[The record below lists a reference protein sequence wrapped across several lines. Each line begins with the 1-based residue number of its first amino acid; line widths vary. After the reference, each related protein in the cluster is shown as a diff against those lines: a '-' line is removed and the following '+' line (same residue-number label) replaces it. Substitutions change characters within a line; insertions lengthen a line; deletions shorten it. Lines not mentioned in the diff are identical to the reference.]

1 MVQTDNDVRIP
12 VIAAAGL
19 SRFDCLALTVILN
32 KGGIEAEITPVR
44 NIAADSPAEAR
55 IVTPDVL
62 AANIDYL
69 LARKETTV
77 VFCRNRPTSS
87 PFSILTPDMDDRE
100 ICEMFDSVIKAASKD
115 DDNGGRLS
123 TRETDVLRLIAKGLT
138 IKEIGEKLCISAN
151 TVATHRKNISSKLGI
166 RTISGLSLYA
176 AMNGIIND

>member
-44 NIAADSPAEAR
+44 NIAADSAAEAR

-77 VFCRNRPTSS
+77 VFCRNRPASS

-100 ICEMFDSVIKAASKD
+100 ICEMFDD
-115 DDNGGRLS
+115 
-123 TRETDVLRLIAKGLT
+123 
-138 IKEIGEKLCISAN
+138 
-151 TVATHRKNISSKLGI
+151 
-166 RTISGLSLYA
+166 
-176 AMNGIIND
+176 